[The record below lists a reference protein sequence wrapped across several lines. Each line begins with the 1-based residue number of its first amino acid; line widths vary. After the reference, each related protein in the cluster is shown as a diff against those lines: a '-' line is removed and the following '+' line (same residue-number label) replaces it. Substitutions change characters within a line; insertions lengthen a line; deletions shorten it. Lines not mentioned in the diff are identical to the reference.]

1 LRFEKICYLCTSKL
15 KNRII
20 KTKLIKTMAVIQM
33 TDDRFEEV
41 VLQSELPVM
50 VDFGATWCGPCRKV
64 EPIIE
69 ELSEE
74 YEGKVV
80 AVKCDVEECPGT
92 AAKFGIMNIPTVLF
106 FKGGQPV
113 DKNVGAAPK
122 KAFVEKLEKLF

>member
-1 LRFEKICYLCTSKL
+1 
-15 KNRII
+15 
-20 KTKLIKTMAVIQM
+20 MAVIQM

-41 VLQSELPVM
+41 VLKSELPVM
-50 VDFGATWCGPCRKV
+50 VDFGATWCGPCRMV

-74 YEGKVV
+74 YAGKVI

-92 AAKFGIMNIPTVLF
+92 AGKYGIMNIPSVLF
-106 FKGGQPV
+106 FKDGQPV

-122 KAFVEKLEKLF
+122 KVFVAKLEKLL

>member
-1 LRFEKICYLCTSKL
+1 MLSLHLKTEKKESLS
-15 KNRII
+15 
-20 KTKLIKTMAVIQM
+20 TKQIKTMAVIQM

-41 VLQSELPVM
+41 VLKSELPVV

-69 ELSEE
+69 ELSDE
-74 YEGKVV
+74 YEDKLIV
-80 AVKCDVEECPGT
+80 VKCDVEECPGI
-92 AAKFGIMNIPTVLF
+92 AAKYGIMNIPTVLF

>member
-1 LRFEKICYLCTSKL
+1 
-15 KNRII
+15 
-20 KTKLIKTMAVIQM
+20 MAVIQM

-41 VLQSELPVM
+41 VLKSELPVM
-50 VDFGATWCGPCRKV
+50 VDFGATWCGPCKKV

-106 FKGGQPV
+106 FKGGQLSTRTS
-113 DKNVGAAPK
+113 APPPRRCSWRNWRNCFEN
-122 KAFVEKLEKLF
+122 AEC